1 MKRWLLVGV
10 LGVGIALTIASFA
23 YLMSGQY
30 TADVSQE
37 YSLIETSF
45 GYAKESDS
53 SIGIIVYGGGKVDP
67 LSYAYLSELDANVFL
82 VRFPFQLA
90 VFGINKGNQVMEE
103 YPDITQWI
111 VVGHSLGGSMGY
123 LYLNNAIVPVAG
135 IVYLA
140 SYPTGESTIP
150 TRALFGTVDGLI
162 DASEYEALFSPEEF
176 VLIDG
181 ANHAQFGEYG
191 MQAGDQ
197 PARIS
202 AVAQRM
208 AVIQTITSFIESLQ
222 G

>member
-1 MKRWLLVGV
+1 MKRFVLVGV
-10 LGVGIALTIASFA
+10 LGVVITLTIASVV
-23 YLMSGQY
+23 YLLSGQY
-30 TADVSQE
+30 SADVSQE
-37 YSLIETSF
+37 VSLIETSF

-67 LSYAYLSELDANVFL
+67 LSYSYLSELDANVFL
-82 VRFPFQLA
+82 IRFPFQLA

-135 IVYLA
+135 IIYLA
-140 SYPTGESTIP
+140 AYPTGESTIP
-150 TRALFGTVDGLI
+150 SRAIFGTADGLI
-162 DASEYEALFSPEEF
+162 DAAQYKALFSLEEF
-176 VLIDG
+176 VLLDG

-191 MQAGDQ
+191 IQAGDQ
-197 PARIS
+197 PAGIS
-202 AVAQRM
+202 AEEQRM
-208 AVIQTITSFIESLQ
+208 KVIEIITLFIESLQ